1 MKKTLAAVAVL
12 GAFAASAS
20 ADVTVYGR
28 ADVGVNYN
36 GDTNTLTM
44 KTGQSSG
51 NRWGLMGSEKIAENL
66 TVGFQLESGF
76 NVDDGTMGQKYGS
89 KGVFSRESRV
99 YVATD
104 YGTFHFGR
112 MGTLSSGAGTV
123 SIADNLTVFG
133 TGYGAFSGDM
143 TYILDTDTRRDNVVT
158 YQSPKMAG
166 ATFYAQAASDE
177 AEGWAQGSD
186 RYYAAAVEYKAG
198 AFSAGLVASMTDA
211 KTTTAEGEHK
221 MQVVAGVGY
230 DFGVAKAKLTAAYT
244 DYENFGDDSYG
255 VLLGVSAPVMGGT
268 FDVQVGYADG
278 ADELTAGLT
287 SDVERFS
294 AAAMF
299 QYPLS
304 KKTSLYVGTGYAEED
319 IAGVK
324 SNKAEYFAGMLT
336 KF

>member
-28 ADVGVNYN
+28 VDVGVNFN

-51 NRWGLMGSEKIAENL
+51 NRYGLKGSEKIAENL
-66 TVGFQLESGF
+66 TVGFQLEQGF
-76 NVDDGTMGQKYGS
+76 DVDTGADKATTG
-89 KGVFSRESRV
+89 FHRESRV

-112 MGTLSSGAGTV
+112 MGTLSSGVGSV
-123 SIADNLTVFG
+123 SLSDDLTVFG
-133 TGYGAFSGDM
+133 TGYAAFSGDM
-143 TYILDTDTRRDNVVT
+143 NYIVVGDTRRNNVVT

-166 ATFYAQAASDE
+166 ATVYAQVASDE
-177 AEGWAQGSD
+177 VEGWAQGSN
-186 RYYAAAVEYKAG
+186 RYYGAAVDYKAG
-198 AFSAGLVASMTDA
+198 AFTAGLVASVTDEA
-211 KTTTAEGEHK
+211 TVTEEGEHK
-221 MQVVAGVGY
+221 MQVIAGVGY
-230 DFGVAKAKLTAAYT
+230 DFGVAKAKLTASFT
-244 DYENFGDDSYG
+244 DYENAGEDQYG

-268 FDVQVGYADG
+268 FDVQVGYGDG
-278 ADELTAGLT
+278 YYEGVK
-287 SDVERFS
+287 DVERLS
-294 AAAMF
+294 AAAIY

-304 KKTSLYVGTGYAEED
+304 KQTSLYVGTGYAEED
-319 IAGVK
+319 VAGTK
-324 SNKAEYFAGMLT
+324 SNKAEYFAGMLH